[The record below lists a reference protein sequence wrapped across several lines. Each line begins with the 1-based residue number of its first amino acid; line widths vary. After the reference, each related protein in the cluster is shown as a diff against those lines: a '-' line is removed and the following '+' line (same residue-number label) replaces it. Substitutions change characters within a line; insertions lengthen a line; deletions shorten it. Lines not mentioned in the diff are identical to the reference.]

1 MAALEQILSSGQ
13 TGVKVRLTT
22 SEVVTCHEV
31 ELIQLQVYNL
41 GTGRGYT
48 VLEVIRGFEEV
59 MGPGKTIPW
68 QIVGRR
74 EGDVAECYAATDKAK
89 KELGFKSDKTLLDM
103 CRDEMNWRTK
113 HSKMK

>member
-1 MAALEQILSSGQ
+1 MAALEHILSSGQ
-13 TGVKVRLTT
+13 TGIKVRLTT

-68 QIVGRR
+68 EIVGRR
-74 EGDVAECYAATDKAK
+74 EGDVAECYADTEKARR
-89 KELGFKSDKTLLDM
+89 ELGFRSEKTLADM
-103 CRDEMNWRTK
+103 CSSEMKWRAKQRTK
-113 HSKMK
+113 